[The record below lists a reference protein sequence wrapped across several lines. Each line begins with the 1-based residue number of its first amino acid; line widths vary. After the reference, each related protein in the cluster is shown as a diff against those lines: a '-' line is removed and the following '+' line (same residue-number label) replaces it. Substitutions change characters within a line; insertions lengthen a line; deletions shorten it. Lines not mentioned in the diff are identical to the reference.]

1 MNGFKDATNL
11 LIHNQVNLS
20 SPCPLPT
27 DHRLLGQLLSSASAE
42 DNTFHQI
49 RPIAPIPSPCD
60 SDPKS
65 MRTSYKIIWQPNIYQ
80 NGPKVLLGRYIYPNS
95 EIRIVVLSN
104 RQWLERTPGEVET
117 ISRAPFS
124 CTDSVITHWTPSKWG
139 LWAQLWEHNES
150 QESVPG
156 AGGFMKSSM
165 GERQDWNP
173 SDNHYEPQCFVL
185 SKITT
190 GNRLTENELIGYHQG
205 RELIGYHQGRVG
217 RRDS

>member
-65 MRTSYKIIWQPNIYQ
+65 MRTSYKIIWQSNIYQ

-104 RQWLERTPGEVET
+104 RQWLERTPGVVET

-124 CTDSVITHWTPSKWG
+124 CTDSVITHLTPSKWG

-150 QESVPG
+150 QEPVPG

-205 RELIGYHQGRVG
+205 RVG